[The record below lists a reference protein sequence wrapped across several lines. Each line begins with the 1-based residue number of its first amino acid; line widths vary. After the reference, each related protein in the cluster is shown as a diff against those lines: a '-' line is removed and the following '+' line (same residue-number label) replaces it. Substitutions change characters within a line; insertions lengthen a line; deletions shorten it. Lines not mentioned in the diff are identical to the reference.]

1 MISISIN
8 KLKYQIHIISRK
20 ILKNLI
26 VTQNYPVLTCFEK
39 YINFTLIFNNV
50 NMASIQD
57 QVK

>member
-1 MISISIN
+1 MISISTN

-26 VTQNYPVLTCFEK
+26 VTQNYPVLTWLEK

-50 NMASIQD
+50 NTASIQD

>member
-1 MISISIN
+1 MISISTN

-26 VTQNYPVLTCFEK
+26 VTQNYPVLTWLEK

-50 NMASIQD
+50 NIALLYRT
-57 QVK
+57 K

>member
-1 MISISIN
+1 MISISTN

-26 VTQNYPVLTCFEK
+26 VTQNCPVLTWLEK

-50 NMASIQD
+50 NIALLYRT
-57 QVK
+57 K